1 MFVRYVYFHLP
12 NTLLRERARKYT
24 HSNMKL
30 RSGKTTAPR
39 CRRFSHLIKHHIA
52 SQFFQ
57 QTRTDRHALLCHTWS
72 LLRRHRPHLF
82 DPANFPMWN
91 DVQELFPIIA
101 LHRPA
106 FLLDVVGLF
115 RVVLRKLF
123 RVALCNLF
131 RRNLL

>member
-1 MFVRYVYFHLP
+1 M
-12 NTLLRERARKYT
+12 LRTPLHR
-24 HSNMKL
+24 N
-30 RSGKTTAPR
+30 
-39 CRRFSHLIKHHIA
+39 
-52 SQFFQ
+52 FFQ
-57 QTRTDRHALLCHTWS
+57 QNRTDRHALLCHTWS

-82 DPANFPMWN
+82 DPAKGPMWN